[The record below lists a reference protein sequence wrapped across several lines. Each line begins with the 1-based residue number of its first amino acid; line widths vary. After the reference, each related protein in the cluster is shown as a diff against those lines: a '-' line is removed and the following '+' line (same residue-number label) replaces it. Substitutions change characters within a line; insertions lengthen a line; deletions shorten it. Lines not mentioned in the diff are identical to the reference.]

1 MEEGWEAA
9 VFSSIYLSPIQAE
22 SEPFHPRE
30 GGAGGRKTSQR
41 ESPCLIDII
50 S

>member
-9 VFSSIYLSPIQAE
+9 VFSSIYLSPTQAE

-30 GGAGGRKTSQR
+30 GRGGGGGAGA
-41 ESPCLIDII
+41 
-50 S
+50 